1 MNKSITIAKLVL
13 LFSIVPALYLV
24 PKWLIDGTLIQDTIR
39 DTIYTIAGV
48 TFATYGAFFGSIA
61 YLYRSYKKHN
71 KK

>member
-24 PKWLIDGTLIQDTIR
+24 PTWLADGTLIQDTTR
-39 DTIYTIAGV
+39 DTIYTIVGV
-48 TFATYGAFFGSIA
+48 VLSTYGAFFGSIA
-61 YLYRSYKKHN
+61 YMYRSYRKHN